1 MGDGPEKH
9 SLFLRL
15 LFWLLSLIQ
24 KRGSV
29 PRDTRCTHDANGIL
43 IREDFYTADGKWFG
57 TSEYSKGLEKRRFYE
72 FTDGERQETRID
84 YDNKGFPK
92 SSAFS
97 INQQL
102 ICTFRFD
109 LSSSGEP
116 KRTLAIGPNG
126 ELYAEY
132 PDNIVHE
139 VNRDGRPPIKI
150 HGSLI
155 YKKGRWW

>member
-1 MGDGPEKH
+1 MSEGPEKYNVI
-9 SLFLRL
+9 FRL

-24 KRGSV
+24 RRGSV
-29 PRDTRCTHDANGIL
+29 PRDTRCAYDANGTL
-43 IREDFYTADGKWFG
+43 LREDFYTPDGKWFG
-57 TSEYSKGLEKRRFYE
+57 SSEYSKGLEKRRFYR
-72 FTDGERQETRID
+72 FTDDERQETRID
-84 YDNKGFPK
+84 YDSKGYPK

-97 INQQL
+97 INDQL

-109 LSSSGEP
+109 LSSNGEP
-116 KRTLAIGPNG
+116 KRTLAIGPKD

-139 VNRDGRPPIKI
+139 VDRDGRPPVKI

-155 YKKGRWW
+155 YKKGHWW